1 MAWYTT
7 FKMYLGIDVG
17 GTKTLIASF
26 SDDGIIQQSAK
37 FATPRIYTNFLKEI
51 SKTVASLSTNKY
63 RAAGVAA
70 PGKIDRKHGIAIAF
84 GNLPMRNLPLKKDL
98 EQMLGCP
105 VELENDANLAGL
117 SESQALNKYNCVL
130 YITIS
135 TGIGTGIITNKKIDP
150 DFADSEGGQI
160 MLEHNGKM
168 QIWEDFAAGSAILQR
183 FGKLA
188 SEIQDDKT
196 WKVIVH
202 NIAIGLYDLIAF
214 IQPDVVVI
222 GGGVAT
228 SFDRFGD
235 LLTKELKRYETPL
248 IAIPPIIRAK
258 RPTEAVVYGCFE
270 LAKQAHGR
278 SS

>member
-1 MAWYTT
+1 
-7 FKMYLGIDVG
+7 MYLGIDIG

-26 SDDGIIQQSAK
+26 SDDGVIQQSAK
-37 FATPRIYTNFLKEI
+37 FATPRVYTDFLKEI
-51 SKTVASLSTNKY
+51 SKNVANLSTHKY

-84 GNLPMRNLPLKKDL
+84 GNLPMRNLPLKRDL

-105 VELENDANLAGL
+105 VALDNDANLAGL
-117 SESQALNKYNCVL
+117 SEAQALDGYECVL

-168 QIWEDFAAGSAILQR
+168 QTWEDFAAGSAILRR

-188 SEIQDDKT
+188 SEIQDEKT
-196 WKVIVH
+196 WKIIVH
-202 NIAIGLYDLIAF
+202 DIAVGLYDLIAF
-214 IQPDVVVI
+214 IQPDVVVM

-228 SFDRFGD
+228 SFDRFDD
-235 LLTKELKRYETPL
+235 LLVKELKRYETPL
-248 IAIPPIIRAK
+248 ISIPPIIRAK
-258 RPTEAVVYGCFE
+258 RPNEAVVYGCFE
-270 LAKQAHGR
+270 IAKHGYGR
-278 SS
+278 PS